1 MKDSLFD
8 GGHLG
13 MLIVWFWEV
22 TLSLCC
28 DESTGVTYED
38 GTSLPFQ
45 RCEFLLHRRRNE
57 SQVGLLNHRDTGAG
71 SRRHRQRI
79 DPVDL
84 KQLADAGVAEAVRA
98 RVRRDSSLCA
108 AS

>member
-28 DESTGVTYED
+28 DESTGVTMKTGRPY
-38 GTSLPFQ
+38 PF
-45 RCEFLLHRRRNE
+45 
-57 SQVGLLNHRDTGAG
+57 S
-71 SRRHRQRI
+71 
-79 DPVDL
+79 
-84 KQLADAGVAEAVRA
+84 
-98 RVRRDSSLCA
+98 A
-108 AS
+108 ASFSCIADGMNRR